1 MNTTDSTLIKAVLD
15 SVSDY
20 EYYRDIGNDI
30 ELLLKTKSAYTY
42 VSTLSVLKDRGYFS
56 DEQIDSLKNELLV
69 KIPQ

>member
-30 ELLLKTKSAYTY
+30 ERLLKTKSAYT
-42 VSTLSVLKDRGYFS
+42 
-56 DEQIDSLKNELLV
+56 
-69 KIPQ
+69 